1 MFLVF
6 ALAHANLG
14 DVFEK
19 VQILHRRSC
28 AYLFFEFSWRSPW
41 VGLHNP
47 VQTHNIFYFFN
58 NTQYTT
64 ITISRPCFFICRRFI
79 WNFFR
84 LENEHL
90 NNCGEF
96 RAVRDISVMPMDP
109 NDHILL
115 ETLMDDET
123 GPPRSSSVLVNGKLT
138 HKRRSTIIS
147 NSTLANHTSV

>member
-1 MFLVF
+1 MQTSETFL
-6 ALAHANLG
+6 
-14 DVFEK
+14 
-19 VQILHRRSC
+19 RRCKYST
-28 AYLFFEFSWRSPW
+28 
-41 VGLHNP
+41 VGLALIYSLSFLEGLLELVCISLCKHKTSFISSIIHRTQKSQSVVP
-47 VQTHNIFYFFN
+47 VFF
-58 NTQYTT
+58 
-64 ITISRPCFFICRRFI
+64 FCRRFI